1 MTSATRA
8 YAHAAPSS
16 PAGDRLGSAA
26 SGGRALS
33 GPAVAPRFLG
43 GVVTQ
48 AAPSAAALL
57 GVARAAA
64 EVSR

>member
-8 YAHAAPSS
+8 YAYAAPSS
-16 PAGDRLGSAA
+16 PVDGRLGSAT

-33 GPAVAPRFLG
+33 GPAVDPRFLSG
-43 GVVTQ
+43 AVTRT
-48 AAPSAAALL
+48 APAAAALL
-57 GVARAAA
+57 GVARAAV